1 MYQIHSFHK
10 RLIFNIAT
18 PLCFI
23 LSFIGCDQ
31 KKDIKPASPSL
42 VSVVEVS
49 TQTIPTY
56 LEFPGTI
63 EAVKSV
69 ELLARVEGFLLSR
82 NFEEGSTVS
91 EGDLLYVI
99 DPKPF
104 QAALKKTEGQLA
116 ESKAALVD
124 SQLKLQ
130 RQSKLAI
137 KDFVSQQALDNIRAQ
152 VKENKG
158 KVKTDQAAVD
168 EANLDLGYTSVY
180 APFTGRIGYTEVN
193 IGNLVTPDK
202 NPKLAR
208 LVQMDPIYVV
218 FSPSDTLLPRL
229 SALQNKAP
237 IQVSLFLNDNS
248 QYAHEGKVDAIDN
261 RIDPTTNTIKMRA
274 VIPNPDSL
282 LIPGEFIKVQTFL
295 GNQENALLVPQAAL
309 DAQQGKYRVFVVKS
323 DDTVTAQTVKLG
335 STYQEMRVVKD
346 GLKSGDQVV
355 VSGLQKLKSGT
366 KIKIQEAPS
375 QEEPTLPILEPDQSE
390 SDINKN

>member
-1 MYQIHSFHK
+1 MYQIHSFRK
-10 RLIFNIAT
+10 RLIFNIAA

-31 KKDIKPASPSL
+31 KKEIKPASPPL